1 MQVPICEIMR
11 VCFYTDFTMS
21 GMTGGI
27 GRSTTVLNDYFR
39 NHFGWK
45 VYSIY
50 AFEAKDD
57 CVRAINDGAIQL
69 RLHDRLGLRRL
80 ADNYKRA
87 AAFIR
92 QNQIQIV
99 IIQTSMD
106 VVAKL
111 RKALVRDNLHNIKI
125 ISVLHYSPGTD
136 EFPISLSELK
146 INILRGNASL
156 KNLLK
161 GIVAPAY
168 NVLEHRAT
176 VKAYQNAYKH
186 GDVVILLSDSY
197 IPAYKEFA
205 HLKDT
210 EKLLAIPNCLPFEH
224 TLSHEE
230 IEAKG
235 KTALVVGRMVDF
247 PKRISLVLK
256 MWQTIEQHFV
266 AKEWNLE
273 IVGDGPDLE
282 TFKTLAN
289 KLGLLRCTFH
299 GRKDPI
305 DFYSRASLFFITSEF
320 EGFPMTLVEA
330 QMMGCVPVAFDTFDS
345 LKEVVTEKENGR
357 IIPNNDIQ
365 KYIDTVI
372 ELMNSSDTR
381 LKLIQNGLN
390 NCQRY
395 SQQNICNRWKSLIES
410 LVVSK

>member
-1 MQVPICEIMR
+1 
-11 VCFYTDFTMS
+11 
-21 GMTGGI
+21 MTGGI
-27 GRSTTVLNDYFR
+27 GRATTVLNDYFR
-39 NHFGWK
+39 NCFGWK

-57 CVRAINDGAIQL
+57 CVRAVNDGAIQL
-69 RLHDRLGLRRL
+69 RLHDRLGMRRL
-80 ADNYKRA
+80 AKNYVRA
-87 AAFIR
+87 TEFIR

-111 RKALVRDNLHNIKI
+111 RKVLDRDNLNNVKI

-146 INILRGNASL
+146 SNILQGKASA

-168 NVLEHRAT
+168 NTFEHHAT
-176 VKAYQNAYKH
+176 VKAYQNAYKY
-186 GDVVILLSDSY
+186 GDAVILLSDSY
-197 IPAYKEFA
+197 IPTYKEFA

-210 EKLLAIPNCLPFEH
+210 NKLLAIPNCLPFEH
-224 TLSHEE
+224 TLTNEE
-230 IEAKG
+230 IEAKD

-247 PKRISLVLK
+247 PKRISLILK
-256 MWQTIEQHFV
+256 MWQTIEQHPV
-266 AKEWNLE
+266 AKDWNLD

-282 TFKTLAN
+282 TFKSLAN
-289 KLGLLRCTFH
+289 KLGLLHCIFH

-305 DFYSRASLFFITSEF
+305 DYYRHASLFFMTSEF

-345 LKEVVTEKENGR
+345 LKEVVTDKENGR
-357 IIPNNDIQ
+357 IIPNNDTE
-365 KYIDTVI
+365 KYVDTVI

-381 LKLIQNGLN
+381 FKLVQNGLN
-390 NCQRY
+390 NCQCY
-395 SQQNICNRWKSLIES
+395 SQQTICNRWKSLIEY
-410 LVVSK
+410 LVVSRL